1 MITLK
6 LSDVGEKKLV
16 EYILS
21 RIGIPEGLVLGTGD
35 DAVAFDFQGILVATV
50 DMLVASTDIPPAMS
64 MKQAGRKAVTM
75 NVSDLASKGATPK
88 FFLIS
93 LGLPGEIPLE
103 DFKQLWEG
111 LEEASRFYGGRIA
124 GGDTNACRDIVVNCV
139 GLGQSDK
146 PLSRRGA
153 KPGDILAVTGRF
165 GRAAAGLRVLLEKMD
180 DPLKPKLTQAV
191 LEPRARLQ
199 EGLALARSGAA
210 TACID
215 SSDGLAI
222 SLHELSA
229 LSHVGFR
236 ITSPPVDEL
245 ARDFAQRNRL
255 PLTDLVFHGG
265 EEYELVA
272 TVTPDR
278 WEGASRSVNFAGGEL
293 IPIGRAT
300 EPQEGIKVIWQET
313 LVSLPRRGWNHFSR
327 QGKSPQIG

>member
-1 MITLK
+1 MK

-35 DAVAFDFQGILVATV
+35 DAVAFNFHGTLVASV
-50 DMLVASTDIPPAMS
+50 DMLVASTDVPPGMS
-64 MKQAGRKAVTM
+64 MKQAGKKAVTM

-93 LGLPGEIPLE
+93 LGLPADMPLE
-103 DFKQLWEG
+103 DFRQLWEG

-124 GGDTNACRDIVVNCV
+124 GGDTNACRDIVVDCI

-146 PLSRRGA
+146 PLSRSGA

-165 GRAAAGLRVLLEKMD
+165 GRTAAGLRMLLENME
-180 DPLKPKLTQAV
+180 DPLKPELVQAA

-199 EGLALARSGAA
+199 EGMALARSGAA

-229 LSHVGFR
+229 LSHVGFHVS
-236 ITSPPVDEL
+236 SPPVDEL
-245 ARDFAQRNRL
+245 SRDFAQRNRL
-255 PLTDLVFHGG
+255 PLMDLVFHGG

-272 TVTPDR
+272 TVTPDL
-278 WEGASRSVNFAGGEL
+278 WEAARRAVNFVGGEL
-293 IPIGRAT
+293 TPVGRAT

-327 QGKSPQIG
+327 KGKSPLIG